1 MKRSWAH
8 LSQQTGGT
16 YTPQDF
22 ERAAYRLVTEQVLYA
37 SDRRSRNA
45 YHLVE
50 TWLGDFTSALEPL
63 GIRLERNAHFRY
75 IVALPAHAEGVA
87 VSLNETLLALVLRQ
101 RYDQAMRRGEVEEHG
116 EVTVELPDLQEAW
129 PALTG
134 RPMPEIGTLR
144 DLLRTARRWALC
156 REEECEPGDLQPFR
170 IVVRP
175 AIVEII
181 GPQWLQ
187 RLDQH
192 NLDGI
197 DDDETDP
204 DQEILEDESAES
216 RQQGDDRADDALD
229 LHADNTVSPGGDG
242 ATNTAHPAP
251 AAADHSLTDGDA
263 SHVPA

>member
-1 MKRSWAH
+1 MKRSWAL

-50 TWLGDFTSALEPL
+50 TWLGDFASALEPL

-192 NLDGI
+192 NLDGSG
-197 DDDETDP
+197 DDEVDIDP
-204 DQEILEDESAES
+204 DTTDDTGGEDSLRTDNEADIGRPAASSDDPVGNGPSNSS
-216 RQQGDDRADDALD
+216 R
-229 LHADNTVSPGGDG
+229 
-242 ATNTAHPAP
+242 PAP
-251 AAADHSLTDGDA
+251 AAADHHLTDGDA